1 MTELLTGGSLHDAL
15 MVLRS
20 YGSPAE
26 GGAMLDEQSFLRV
39 GGNIASGIKHLHNE
53 NLTHGDLK
61 PHNVLLTS
69 RVEVRDNGKSASFR
83 PEVKAKLADFG
94 LSRRTSDLLETANST
109 AFGPG
114 PVGTFAYMSAECFDG
129 IDVKDGD
136 VACAADIFAFAVVM
150 YELLCG
156 RQPWVAE
163 NVRSV
168 WTLHKYVCQ
177 EHRRPSWGP
186 RKDIIRPEYIE
197 LVEKCW
203 ASDPALRPT
212 SSQVAK
218 QFHTWEAAFK
228 QRKLSETG
236 DVNNNSMTH
245 PNQSGS
251 MCEGPN
257 GVVSDVENEFET
269 PIPSPLDSAPQQNEG
284 QGADN
289 ADGDQLDKDLANLGV
304 DDQGNPYMRRVVTK
318 HLNEA
323 EAMLEIKH
331 IIAPGRSP
339 EDIGASTD
347 TRMGGN
353 SVIAAPN
360 AKEEEQPSLKKP
372 DEYELAFSC
381 LGEDS
386 VLELGHPVRRVISQ
400 PLGEAPAAPKL
411 DALGLPGLPG
421 LNIGAPNVAAPKMSI
436 DKFAAVDQPEAKP
449 PTKDLGGFLDAS
461 FLRAVDRANMN
472 GETEPKKSTTD
483 AASKLSPIVEHVNQ
497 ATPVSSS
504 QPFLMQQ
511 PPTLTISPPQL
522 QPQPPMLNVGSS
534 FVGPI
539 QNPPQRPAWPGV
551 MAPAQTSFPTMV
563 SQVNIH
569 SVLEA
574 MQSSNPKQTLDMYWN
589 AGHGHTVAKAL
600 LHCTRQ
606 SPPILTTPYHFDL
619 LLDFVSR
626 NNTLVLEY
634 IQRNNNNRVAPG
646 PYNPSITRDLCV
658 AIGTM
663 AKNSPN
669 AVNKAKA
676 LIALPITLS
685 SMHAFNE
692 DAAVYSSCCYAMSQL
707 LEINNRISDIHVRK
721 DIGVWIVHAISW
733 NLRMKLLSSLAY
745 TATCAARNF
754 MWLNE
759 ANTEAFLMED
769 KKLFTTPPLRKV
781 LQSTQVYLKNDV
793 VLESILGTLGNIAF
807 FPRFRFQ
814 LVQERGVTFL
824 CEILRQSWRRGNIS
838 VLCLAVLSCI
848 ASDPDAMRE
857 EEMTLVR
864 SSLMSNDACGAIVQA
879 LRFSLAEQQS
889 RGVNALRTMTESLAA
904 ISAICDFDD
913 TTRSSMV
920 DSDAVRFVTDAVRG
934 FAITNVTLIH
944 SSLRTNCAL
953 QMCEASLSLAKSPAG
968 LKRLRDVQMSH
979 LLKNIRTL
987 FLRDEDVVAAAD
999 RAIQVL

>member
-1 MTELLTGGSLHDAL
+1 M
-15 MVLRS
+15 RN
-20 YGSPAE
+20 YGSAAE
-26 GGAMLDEQSFLRV
+26 GGAILDEQSFLRV

-129 IDVKDGD
+129 IDIKDGA

-186 RKDIIRPEYIE
+186 RKNIIRPEYVE

-203 ASDPALRPT
+203 ASDPAMRPT

-228 QRKLSETG
+228 ERKLSEAAEANGTSKEQDG
-236 DVNNNSMTH
+236 QLET
-245 PNQSGS
+245 
-251 MCEGPN
+251 MCQEQN
-257 GVVSDVENEFET
+257 GVDVSDVTIAKPSSPECT
-269 PIPSPLDSAPQQNEG
+269 PHQTEDQAL
-284 QGADN
+284 DN
-289 ADGDQLDKDLANLGV
+289 AEGDQLDKDLADLGV

-331 IIAPGRSP
+331 IIAPGRTP
-339 EDIGASTD
+339 EDLGASTD
-347 TRMGGN
+347 TRIGEN
-353 SVIAAPN
+353 STAAAPLN
-360 AKEEEQPSLKKP
+360 EEAEEESSSKKP
-372 DEYELAFSC
+372 DEYELALSV

-411 DALGLPGLPG
+411 GDLALPGLPG
-421 LNIGAPNVAAPKMSI
+421 LPIGGLNVGAPKMSI
-436 DKFAAVDQPEAKP
+436 DNFAAVDQPDAKP
-449 PTKDLGGFLDAS
+449 PVKDFGGFDAS
-461 FLRAVDRANMN
+461 FLGAVGRLNMN
-472 GETEPKKSTTD
+472 GENEPKKPAEPTL
-483 AASKLSPIVEHVNQ
+483 KLSPIMEHVNQ
-497 ATPVSSS
+497 AAPASTS
-504 QPFLMQQ
+504 QPFVMPQ
-511 PPTLTISPPQL
+511 PPTLNISPPQL
-522 QPQPPMLNVGSS
+522 QPQPQPPVLNVASS
-534 FVGPI
+534 FVAPV
-539 QNPPQRPAWPGV
+539 QNAQRPAWPAM
-551 MAPAQTSFPTMV
+551 MAPTQTSFPTMV
-563 SQVNIH
+563 SQVTERSI
-569 SVLEA
+569 LEA
-574 MQSSNPKQTLDMYWN
+574 VQSPNPKQALDLYWTS
-589 AGHGHTVAKAL
+589 GHRLILAKAL
-600 LHCTRQ
+600 LHCTTQ
-606 SPPILTTPYHFDL
+606 SPPILTTAYHFDL
-619 LLDFVSR
+619 LLGFLSR
-626 NNTLVLEY
+626 YNNHVLEY
-634 IQRNNNNRVAPG
+634 IQRNNNNRVAPL
-646 PYNPSITRDLCV
+646 PFSPTITRDLCV

-663 AKNSPN
+663 TGNSSS

-692 DAAVYSSCCYAMSQL
+692 DAAVYSSCCFAMSRL
-707 LEINNRISDIHVRK
+707 LEINNRIPDIQVQK

-733 NLRMKLLSSLAY
+733 NLRVQRLPSLAY

-754 MWLNE
+754 IWLNE

-781 LQSTQVYLKNDV
+781 LQSTQVYLENIV
-793 VLESILGTLGNIAF
+793 VLESILGTLGSIVF
-807 FPRFRFQ
+807 FPRFRLQ

-824 CEILRQSWRRGNIS
+824 CGILRQSWRRVNIS

-848 ASDPDAMRE
+848 ASDADVLHE
-857 EEMTLVR
+857 DEISLVR
-864 SSLMSNDACGAIVQA
+864 STLMSNDACGAVVQA

-889 RGVNALRTMTESLAA
+889 RGVDALRTMTEALAA
-904 ISAICDFDD
+904 ISAICEFDA

-953 QMCEASLSLAKSPAG
+953 QMCEATLSLAKSPAG

-987 FLRDEDVVAAAD
+987 FLRDEDVVAVAD
-999 RAIQVL
+999 RAIKVL